1 MDINETVRR
10 RLQRRC
16 QFEFEGLISSSSAGN
31 NCLSL
36 KPTLSSR
43 LNRGNCSFN
52 SSVNSQVAS
61 AGERPSQWTR
71 TWVTAL
77 FFHFA
82 VHLSNMIQILLIS
95 NYYNFKNQIWR
106 LKKYM
111 SFFFKI
117 MDWFVWL
124 GGKFMFFFYYYYGPS
139 IFFFNLI
146 PLHWLYL
153 RFDLVVFFGCLN
165 TGIL

>member
-1 MDINETVRR
+1 
-10 RLQRRC
+10 
-16 QFEFEGLISSSSAGN
+16 
-31 NCLSL
+31 L

-111 SFFFKI
+111 SFFFQNYGLICMVRGEVHVLFFIII
-117 MDWFVWL
+117 MVPQ
-124 GGKFMFFFYYYYGPS
+124 FFF
-139 IFFFNLI
+139 LI
-146 PLHWLYL
+146 WYLYID
-153 RFDLVVFFGCLN
+153 F
-165 TGIL
+165 I